1 MRLYQEIGQKLRDA
15 IQQGVFKAGDKLP
28 AERDIAAQFSVS
40 RSVVREAL
48 ILLELERCVEIRKG
62 SGVYVLPA
70 SPDAISS
77 PVPESDSVSCGV
89 FELLQARQLL
99 ESEIAGF
106 AALQATKNDIVEL
119 RKAVELER
127 VQLSS
132 GTIAEDTDEHFHYL
146 VAMATQNAA
155 LVAIVQESWKLRHRS
170 GMWQNHHH
178 DTSDFS
184 ARWAWFED
192 RLRIL
197 QAIQHRDAAAAKQA
211 MWQHIENVKNKM
223 LTLADIS
230 AADFDGYLFTSTP
243 LDNKKSL

>member
-15 IQQGVFKAGDKLP
+15 IQKGAYKVGDKLP

-48 ILLELERCVEIRKG
+48 ILLELEHCVEIRKG

-70 SPDAISS
+70 SSTV
-77 PVPESDSVSCGV
+77 VPSEASDSISCGI

-127 VQLSS
+127 EQLSS
-132 GTIAEDTDEHFHYL
+132 GIIADDTDEHFHYL

-223 LTLADIS
+223 LTLADLS

-243 LDNKKSL
+243 LENKKSL

>member
-15 IQQGVFKAGDKLP
+15 IQQGAYKAGDKLP

-62 SGVYVLPA
+62 SGVYVLAA
-70 SPDAISS
+70 SPNAILS
-77 PVPESDSVSCGV
+77 PNAGSDSVNCGV

-127 VQLSS
+127 EQLSA
-132 GTIAEDTDEHFHYL
+132 GMIADDTDEHFHYL
-146 VAMATQNAA
+146 VAVATQNAA

-170 GMWQNHHH
+170 SMWQNNHR
-178 DTSDFS
+178 DTSDFN
-184 ARWAWFED
+184 ARWSWFED

-197 QAIQHRDAAAAKQA
+197 QAIQHRDAPAAKQA

-223 LTLADIS
+223 LTLADTS

-243 LDNKKSL
+243 LEKRKPQ

>member
-15 IQQGVFKAGDKLP
+15 IQKGAYKAGDKLP

-48 ILLELERCVEIRKG
+48 ILLELEHCVEIRKG

-70 SPDAISS
+70 SSTV
-77 PVPESDSVSCGV
+77 VPSEASDSISCGI

-127 VQLSS
+127 EQLSS
-132 GTIAEDTDEHFHYL
+132 GIIADDTDEHFHYL

-223 LTLADIS
+223 LTLADLS

-243 LDNKKSL
+243 LENKKSL